1 MFYNPFTNQV
11 FIEAAE
17 TMLVDD
23 VADNKA
29 IGSHGAKFLQL
40 QLGSSKNIS
49 VLTHCNTG
57 RYTCKPILKFSYKML
72 KFLILL

>member
-1 MFYNPFTNQV
+1 MNLSGEDILPKFANLFYYFTNQV

-29 IGSHGAKFLQL
+29 IGSHGAEFLQR

-57 RYTCKPILKFSYKML
+57 RYTCKPK
-72 KFLILL
+72 

>member
-1 MFYNPFTNQV
+1 MKVSGEQIWPVVANLFYYQV

-29 IGSHGAKFLQL
+29 IGSHGAEFLQQ
-40 QLGSSKNIS
+40 QLKNSKTIS

-57 RYTCKPILKFSYKML
+57 R
-72 KFLILL
+72 

>member
-1 MFYNPFTNQV
+1 LIDKVY
-11 FIEAAE
+11 IEAAE

-29 IGSHGAKFLQL
+29 IGSHGAVFLQR
-40 QLGSSKNIS
+40 QLANSKKIS

-57 RYTCKPILKFSYKML
+57 R
-72 KFLILL
+72 

>member
-1 MFYNPFTNQV
+1 VDKLYLLLTCYIFPLIDKVY
-11 FIEAAE
+11 IEAAE

-29 IGSHGAKFLQL
+29 IGSHGAVFLQR
-40 QLGSSKNIS
+40 QLANSKKIS

-57 RYTCKPILKFSYKML
+57 R
-72 KFLILL
+72 